1 MRVRRRGLVM
11 LNQRSNNWGKVAW
24 FAGLGATLGG
34 PLGYWGGEVLWQAGH
49 EGAIAG
55 SLLAAMGGSFLGR
68 PDSVA
73 LGYVAGLIGA
83 GSYLLGGLM
92 GVIAYAWILDG
103 LSPTGTTVSA
113 VVGSTWLA
121 LLVPWVLTRGP
132 FPGLGPEPR
141 R

>member
-1 MRVRRRGLVM
+1 MT
-11 LNQRSNNWGKVAW
+11 WGDGRWACADEDVCAHD
-24 FAGLGATLGG
+24 AGSASGLGHAQSKVQQLGQG
-34 PLGYWGGEVLWQAGH
+34 CVVCRLGRDSGRAAW
-49 EGAIAG
+49 
-55 SLLAAMGGSFLGR
+55 LLGFLGR

-113 VVGSTWLA
+113 VVGGTWFA